1 MDLRFYFGLGALVVR
16 VLKWVRGSFSLTPVI
31 RASSLVIILVI
42 LSTRIVVAETLSDYC
57 LVKQDKTENR
67 FLPMKDSFQ
76 YIKPLNKYCGN
87 RDNQKALLSV
97 TVQGKVFHI
106 GAGRKYLWITD
117 EYNKETLSKTPA
129 PQVGDNAGI
138 CDLALLRD
146 DWLWIN
152 GTQSYIAK
160 LDVSKLPPVIETPK
174 RISDL
179 TYEPVYRTFS
189 NWLDGKITLA
199 PGTARGYY
207 SPRLNRIFV
216 TGYHL
221 GSDDVESLE
230 VVDGQVRRLPE
241 PLQGADVYYD
251 MDSYQYLAKLK
262 GDLFIGRQ
270 GEALFYDGSHVTTL
284 LDIPDEEQ
292 EKKTVWDKFFTL
304 FNSTTKKKKN
314 IHWFHHIIPSSQRIF
329 LAGTLGKQHFF
340 AELNQT
346 NSPLTPV
353 FLDDGIISFPDSG
366 LYQFPNEKQ
375 LLVITEHS
383 VLAETPKGMVTL
395 IKATEPLRF
404 TENRDR
410 EQINPL
416 STFNHITQKFTDY
429 LLVRTS
435 DSANCIATLDPN
447 KPIVLDNP

>member
-1 MDLRFYFGLGALVVR
+1 MKIQFMYVRLTRMSAFVPQRILRTL
-16 VLKWVRGSFSLTPVI
+16 SQ
-31 RASSLVIILVI
+31 VIILAT
-42 LSTRIVVAETLSDYC
+42 LSTGIVAAETLSDYC

-76 YIKPLNKYCGN
+76 YIKPTIKYCGN
-87 RDNQKALLSV
+87 RDNKIPLLSV
-97 TVQGKVFHI
+97 TVRGEVFHI

-117 EYNKETLSKTPA
+117 EHNKETLSKTPV

-138 CDLALLRD
+138 CDLVSLGD
-146 DWLWIN
+146 NWLWIN
-152 GTQSYIAK
+152 GTQNYIAK

-207 SPRLNRIFV
+207 SPRLNRVFV

-221 GSDDVESLE
+221 GSDEMESLE

-241 PLQGADVYYD
+241 PLQGADVYYY
-251 MDSYQYLAKLK
+251 MDSYQYLAKLN
-262 GDLFIGRQ
+262 GDLFVGRQ
-270 GEALFYDGSHVTTL
+270 GEAFFYDGSHVTTL
-284 LDIPDEEQ
+284 LDIPDEEK
-292 EKKTVWDKFFTL
+292 EKKTVWDKFSAL
-304 FNSTTKKKKN
+304 FNSTTKKKKD
-314 IHWFHHIIPSSQRIF
+314 IHWVHKIIPSSQRIF
-329 LAGTLGKQHFF
+329 LAGTLGTQPFF
-340 AELNQT
+340 AELKQT
-346 NSPLTPV
+346 DSPLTPV

-366 LYQFPNEKQ
+366 LYQFPDEKQ
-375 LLVITEHS
+375 LLVITEHG

-395 IKATEPLRF
+395 IKASKPSWF

-416 STFNHITQKFTDY
+416 STFNNITRKFTDY
-429 LLVRTS
+429 QLVRAS
-435 DSANCIATLDPN
+435 DSANCIATLNPN